1 MAPLISKRADIIL
14 ILKPWTE
21 SLPRNAALCPGRLHE
36 RKVTEWFNLRTK
48 TETLDSFC
56 FSLFPVP
63 LLFFPFPRFFFVYR
77 TSMFEFNDS
86 HQRPFAARKIE
97 ITIRPRISILAMRMN
112 KIICK
117 YIEIYRLLCYCVKTK
132 APTDID
138 TAFTHSKVC
147 VCWFILHGDLWN
159 ALDHFI
165 QTWNSELCPYVR

>member
-36 RKVTEWFNLRTK
+36 RKVTEWFNLRTQ

-97 ITIRPRISILAMRMN
+97 ITTRPRISILAMRMN

-132 APTDID
+132 APTDRYGVH
-138 TAFTHSKVC
+138 AFESVRVLVHLTRGFMKCSRPLYTNVK
-147 VCWFILHGDLWN
+147 LWT
-159 ALDHFI
+159 LSI
-165 QTWNSELCPYVR
+165 C